1 MHWCIAHLM
10 HGAAIGRRL
19 APRGGQIPYPRLRS
33 MFGREGFGAQQ
44 ARCCCCSSSS
54 REGKGPCEEKK
65 QTTQPHFSSFL
76 FFLHCCGFLIMCSA
90 FRVGKHVISAAPFFA
105 FIPKRVALLVG
116 QECFVLTCSPSLP
129 ISLSR
134 CADQRLRCTVLF
146 ISLPVSAVSSS
157 PCQSL
162 SLPFSVAVPF
172 LLLLLCFRPRA
183 THAQSRRK
191 RAPQAGAK
199 RKQAEN
205 APHLQEQ
212 RRQEAERD
220 DAANDEFPFV

>member
-44 ARCCCCSSSS
+44 ARCCCSSSS

-134 CADQRLRCTVLF
+134 CADQRLRCT
-146 ISLPVSAVSSS
+146 I
-157 PCQSL
+157 
-162 SLPFSVAVPF
+162 
-172 LLLLLCFRPRA
+172 LLI
-183 THAQSRRK
+183 
-191 RAPQAGAK
+191 
-199 RKQAEN
+199 
-205 APHLQEQ
+205 
-212 RRQEAERD
+212 
-220 DAANDEFPFV
+220 